1 VVVVHP
7 SQSLGIGNPPFDAQV
22 ETQRFSM
29 LGFCT
34 SLARNLARIVSHL
47 GAVYTMDH
55 EVVPRKRPILRGT
68 TSWDDF
74 HGPSY

>member
-1 VVVVHP
+1 MMTKRE
-7 SQSLGIGNPPFDAQV
+7 IN
-22 ETQRFSM
+22 
-29 LGFCT
+29 
-34 SLARNLARIVSHL
+34 L

>member
-1 VVVVHP
+1 MNVSRGVH
-7 SQSLGIGNPPFDAQV
+7 SL
-22 ETQRFSM
+22 
-29 LGFCT
+29 
-34 SLARNLARIVSHL
+34 L

-55 EVVPRKRPILRGT
+55 EVVPHGRPTLRGT

>member
-1 VVVVHP
+1 MKNFII
-7 SQSLGIGNPPFDAQV
+7 SIQIWMKYISKEFWWEG
-22 ETQRFSM
+22 M
-29 LGFCT
+29 LWLLKGPWAC
-34 SLARNLARIVSHL
+34 L